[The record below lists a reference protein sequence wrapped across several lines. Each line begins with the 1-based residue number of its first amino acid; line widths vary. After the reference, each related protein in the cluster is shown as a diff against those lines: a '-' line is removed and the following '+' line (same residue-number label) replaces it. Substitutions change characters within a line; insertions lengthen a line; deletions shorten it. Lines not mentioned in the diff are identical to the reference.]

1 MSLISFSPSVEVQ
14 LSVWHLQVL
23 GFMFHYTLKDGNM
36 KRLMRT
42 LSSYAAFLLSDGQQD
57 TNIMRAQRRQASTS
71 PQGLF
76 VFITS
81 PIVPPCAPLTVYCL
95 TATFVLA
102 K

>member
-57 TNIMRAQRRQASTS
+57 TNIMRAQR
-71 PQGLF
+71 
-76 VFITS
+76 
-81 PIVPPCAPLTVYCL
+81 
-95 TATFVLA
+95 
-102 K
+102 

>member
-36 KRLMRT
+36 NTEHSVLMQHFYFQMDSRT
-42 LSSYAAFLLSDGQQD
+42 PTSCEHNDDKLQHLLKVFLFLSPHPS
-57 TNIMRAQRRQASTS
+57 S
-71 PQGLF
+71 P
-76 VFITS
+76 
-81 PIVPPCAPLTVYCL
+81 PDCL